1 MVLENYFLITK
12 MLFSKEEYK
21 TRLKKVQKSMQ
32 EKGIELLISQDTNNM
47 NYLTGYDAW
56 SFYYT
61 QCVMVHINAEEPLC
75 FVRAQDAGGAYIKTY
90 LKKENIIVYEEKYIH
105 TWPMHPYDPLVE
117 LIKKNKWDNLNIGV
131 EMDSHYFTA
140 YCYEKLKQGLP
151 NAKIKDSER
160 LVNWVRFLKSDA
172 EINLMKGA
180 SLITEKSMKVAIDSI
195 KPGVRQ
201 CDAVAEIQRALFRGT
216 PEIGG
221 EYSSIATLLPTGKG
235 TSASHL
241 TATDEKF
248 VEGEAT
254 IIELS
259 GVNKRYHCPLARTVQ
274 LGKPEQKKIDAM
286 KATNEALD
294 AGIAATKPGNTAND
308 VAQKFWA
315 VLDKYNIK
323 KESRTGYSI
332 GIGYPPDWGEHTLN
346 IYKGEKTIL
355 QPNVC
360 FHMIAVMQFGDWGVE
375 ASESIRVTE
384 TGSELFCNF
393 SRELYIK

>member
-1 MVLENYFLITK
+1 
-12 MLFSKEEYK
+12 MLFTKEEYK
-21 TRLKKVQKSMQ
+21 KRLQKVQTSMQ
-32 EKGIELLISQDTNNM
+32 EKGIELLISQDTNNI

-56 SFYYT
+56 SFYYS
-61 QCVMVHINAEEPLC
+61 QCVIVHLNAEEPLC

-90 LKKENIIVYEEKYIH
+90 LKRENKIVYEEKYIH
-105 TWPMHPYDPLVE
+105 TWPMHPYDPLIE
-117 LIKKNKWDNLNIGV
+117 LIKKNKWDKLNIGV

-160 LVNWVRFLKSDA
+160 LVNWARLVKSNA

-180 SLITEKSMKVAIDSI
+180 AQISQLGMKVAMESI
-195 KPGVRQ
+195 NPGVRQ

-216 PEIGG
+216 SEIGG
-221 EYSSIATLLPTGKG
+221 EYASIATLLPTGKG

-259 GVNKRYHCPLARTVQ
+259 GVNKRYHCPMARTVL
-274 LGKPEQKKIDAM
+274 LGKPDQKKVDAM

-308 VAQKFWA
+308 VAQKFWG

-346 IYKGEKTIL
+346 IYKGDMTVL

-360 FHMIAVMQFGDWGVE
+360 FHMIAVMQFGEWGVE
-375 ASESIRVTE
+375 ASESVRVTE
-384 TGSELFCNF
+384 NGSALFCSY
-393 SRELYIK
+393 SRDLHIK